1 MWEPKT
7 QGPSSIR
14 KLWSVAGKVW
24 RLLASS
30 QSLPLALNIS
40 PRLCS
45 PAALGTL
52 LGRPVWYTSS
62 LASLYPSNSPSLQ
75 PRVRRAASH

>member
-7 QGPSSIR
+7 QGPSSIQ

-40 PRLCS
+40 PVSALQLPWAPCS
-45 PAALGTL
+45 GVLSGTH
-52 LGRPVWYTSS
+52 P
-62 LASLYPSNSPSLQ
+62 P
-75 PRVRRAASH
+75 